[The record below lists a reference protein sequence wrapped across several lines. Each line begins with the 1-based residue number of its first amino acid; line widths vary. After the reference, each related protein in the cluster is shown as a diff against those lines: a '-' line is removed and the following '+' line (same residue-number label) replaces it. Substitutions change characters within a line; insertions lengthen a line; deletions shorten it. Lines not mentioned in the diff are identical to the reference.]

1 MNTDASILVVEDVK
15 STRFALV
22 RMLMK
27 LGFSLVHE
35 AENGKQALELLRSSG
50 IDLVLLDVMMPEV
63 DGHEVLNTMKKDP
76 DLRQIPVII
85 ITALDDTDSAVS
97 CIEQGAEDY
106 LTKPF
111 NPVMLRA
118 RIVASLEKKRLQD
131 IEKEYL
137 SLYDPL
143 TGLANQRNFLRR
155 LQEQINRSKRRPALF
170 AVISLRLGK
179 YSMIFES
186 LGRKAANEYLLK
198 RSGQIE
204 NVLPEDAMLA
214 RTGEQNFAVLLFDLP
229 SAARGN
235 AYAISIY
242 EALSTPVNLSGHEIA
257 GRVSVGVVYNQPPY
271 NDAET
276 MFRDAGLAASRSG
289 LRGGFKI
296 FDESLH
302 QEAMRRLAL
311 EPDLRRAL
319 NNKEFQLHYQPI
331 VLLKNGALAG
341 YEALVRWLHPEKGII
356 LPEEFI
362 SIAED
367 TGLIIPLGSWVLY
380 EVCSQAAEWENIT
393 GRSRNFTIS
402 VNVSAHQFAD
412 PGFLSVLQGALEKT
426 GASTARINLEL
437 TETSLISN
445 SEQLAEI
452 LDELARIR
460 VSTSLDDFGKGY
472 CSLNYLNRFPFDTL
486 KIDRSLIKN
495 IHRIPRNQAI
505 VSSTIE
511 LAHRLS
517 MNVVAEGLENT
528 EEVEALQDM
537 GCEYGQGW
545 FYSRALTRKKA
556 EQMLF

>member
-1 MNTDASILVVEDVK
+1 MNIDASILVVDDVR
-15 STRFALV
+15 STRYALV

-27 LGFSLVHE
+27 LGFSLVYE
-35 AENGKQALELLRSSG
+35 AENGRQALELLRGSR

-63 DGHEVLNTMKKDP
+63 DGHEVLKIMKEDP
-76 DLRQIPVII
+76 DLRQIPVIM

-118 RIVASLEKKRLQD
+118 RIFASLEKKRLQD

-137 SLYDPL
+137 NLYDSL
-143 TGLANQRNFLRR
+143 TGLANQRNFLQR
-155 LQEQINRSKRRPALF
+155 LQEQINRSNRRPSMF
-170 AVISLRLGK
+170 AVISLRLEK
-179 YSMIFES
+179 YNMIFES
-186 LGRKAANEYLLK
+186 LGRKAAEDYLVK
-198 RSGQIE
+198 RSRQLGNI
-204 NVLPEDAMLA
+204 LPEDAMLA

-235 AYAISIY
+235 AHAISIY
-242 EALSTPVNLSGHEIA
+242 ETLSTPVNLSGHEIA
-257 GRVSVGVVYNQPPY
+257 GRASVGVVYNQPPY

-276 MFRDAGLAASRSG
+276 MFRDAGLAASRAG

-296 FDESLH
+296 FDETLH

-319 NNKEFQLHYQPI
+319 NNKEFQVYYQPI
-331 VLLKNGALAG
+331 VLLKNRALAG
-341 YEALVRWLHPEKGII
+341 YEALLRWLHPEKGII
-356 LPEEFI
+356 MPEEFI

-367 TGLIIPLGSWVLY
+367 TGLIIPLGSWVLN
-380 EVCSQAAEWENIT
+380 EVCSQAAKWENLT
-393 GRSRNFTIS
+393 SRGCNFTIS
-402 VNVSAHQFAD
+402 VNVSAHQFGD

-426 GASTARINLEL
+426 GASNTRINLEL
-437 TETSLISN
+437 TETSLIRN

-460 VSTSLDDFGKGY
+460 VGTSLDDFGKGY

-486 KIDRSLIKN
+486 KIDRSLIRSIN
-495 IHRIPRNQAI
+495 RNPRNQAI
-505 VSSTIE
+505 VSSTID

-517 MNVVAEGLENT
+517 MNVVAEGLENI
-528 EEVEALQDM
+528 EEVEALRDM

-545 FYSRALTRKKA
+545 FFSRALTSKKA

>member
-1 MNTDASILVVEDVK
+1 MNTDASILVVEDVS

-35 AENGKQALELLRSSG
+35 AENGKQALELLRSSRV
-50 IDLVLLDVMMPEV
+50 DLVLLDVMMPEI
-63 DGHEVLNTMKKDP
+63 DGHEVLKIMKKDP

-85 ITALDDTDSAVS
+85 ITSLDDTDSAVS

-118 RIVASLEKKRLQD
+118 RILASLEKKRLQD

-137 SLYDPL
+137 NLYDSL

-155 LQEQINRSKRRPALF
+155 LQEQINRSKRRPSLF
-170 AVISLRLGK
+170 AVISLHLGK
-179 YSMIFES
+179 YNMIFES
-186 LGRKAANEYLLK
+186 LGRKAANDYLLK
-198 RSGQIE
+198 RSRQLE

-214 RTGEQNFAVLLFDLP
+214 RTGEQNFAVLLCDLP

-235 AYAISIY
+235 AYAIRIY
-242 EALSTPVNLSGHEIA
+242 ETLSTPVNMSGHEIA
-257 GRVSVGVVYNQPPY
+257 GRVSIGVVYNQPPY
-271 NDAET
+271 SDAET
-276 MFRDAGLAASRSG
+276 MFRDAGLAASRAG

-296 FDESLH
+296 FDETLH

-319 NNKEFQLHYQPI
+319 NNKEFQVHYQPI
-331 VLLKNGALAG
+331 VSLKNGTLAG
-341 YEALVRWLHPEKGII
+341 YEALIRWLHPEKGII
-356 LPEEFI
+356 MPEDFI

-380 EVCSQAAEWENIT
+380 EVCSQAAEWENIA
-393 GRSRNFTIS
+393 GRSRSFTIS

-426 GASTARINLEL
+426 GASTASINLEL

-452 LDELARIR
+452 MEELASIR
-460 VSTSLDDFGKGY
+460 VGTSLDDFGKGY

-486 KIDRSLIKN
+486 KIDRSLIRRIN
-495 IHRIPRNQAI
+495 RIPRNQAI

-517 MNVVAEGLENT
+517 MNVVAEGLENI

-545 FYSRALTRKKA
+545 FFSRALTREKA